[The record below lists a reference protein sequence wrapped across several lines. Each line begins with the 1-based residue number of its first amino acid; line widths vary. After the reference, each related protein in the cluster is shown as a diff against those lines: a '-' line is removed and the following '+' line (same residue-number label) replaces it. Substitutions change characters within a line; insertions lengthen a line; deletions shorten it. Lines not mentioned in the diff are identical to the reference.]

1 MPLFS
6 SYFTIPN
13 FIFTIQPDSKK
24 VLLFFLKCEWIVEFP
39 AFGIPATSVQAFGG
53 FNTTTTSASAGL
65 GGANFGGFGTAAPVS
80 SGKVLYKEKITLV
93 I

>member
-1 MPLFS
+1 MKCRFFRVISQFRTFNYQFNL
-6 SYFTIPN
+6 TQRN
-13 FIFTIQPDSKK
+13 G
-24 VLLFFLKCEWIVEFP
+24 FFLKCEWNVEFP